1 MHLNRSSIPKVI
13 FAVLAATVVL
23 SAAFA
28 CDDVASVSS
37 ADSSF
42 TPTYYDAEVTPFT
55 FPESKGAPILK
66 ALSKAESTVDISI
79 YYMGSEDVIA
89 LLCDLEELEGVDV
102 RVLVLGNPLGVNTDS
117 EMSMLKKLESVGGE
131 VNVINYPGCPSEDK
145 RYTYVHNKY
154 AVIDGD
160 TVVITSENWTKS
172 NLGKGGN
179 RGWGAVIESTGY
191 ATHMKGIFEGDY
203 AVTNPDV
210 KRLDDAFPDI
220 PVSGEISYILPDSY
234 PTPTYS
240 AKVAPVTSPDNSKS
254 ALRYFME
261 SATGR
266 LYVEQLDIDKKNAS
280 LTDDSLVRLMADKA
294 EGGVDV
300 KYILNGTY
308 ETSGNVDEAEHHALV
323 QSLNGNTKV
332 KAAIYE
338 KTKAFPQ
345 IHNKGVIADDKVWVG
360 SVNWTESSF
369 LRNREAAVMIDS
381 PEVTSYYADYFD
393 TDFNNA
399 YNAGYSK
406 AGLDLEEN
414 KYYIGGALAAI
425 LALLA
430 AFVRKSSKTAVR
442 SATSSGR
449 KSGSGSKSSKK
460 GGTPQKRGSPSKSK
474 RR

>member
-1 MHLNRSSIPKVI
+1 MHLKGNNTPKVL
-13 FAVLAATVVL
+13 FAVLAATVML
-23 SAAFA
+23 SAAFV
-28 CDDVASVSS
+28 CDDGASVSS

-42 TPTYYDAEVTPFT
+42 TPTYYDAKVTPFT
-55 FPESKGAPILK
+55 FPESMGTPIMT
-66 ALSKAESTVDISI
+66 AISKAESTVDISI

-89 LLCDLEELEGVDV
+89 LLCSLEESEGVDV
-102 RVLVLGNPLGVNTDS
+102 RVLVLGNPLGINTDS
-117 EMSMLKKLESVGGE
+117 EISMLKRLESVGGE
-131 VNVINYPGCPSEDK
+131 VNVINYPGCDSKDK

-154 AVIDGD
+154 AIIDGD

-179 RGWGAVIESTGY
+179 RGWGAVIESAGY
-191 ATHMKGIFEGDY
+191 AAHMEGIFEGDY
-203 AVTNPDV
+203 SATNADV
-210 KRLDDAFPDI
+210 RTLDDAFPDI
-220 PVSGEISYILPDSY
+220 PVSGELEFGIITDAY

-254 ALRYFME
+254 ALRYFMD
-261 SATGR
+261 SATTR

-280 LTDDSLVRLMADKA
+280 LTEDSLVRLMADKA
-294 EGGVDV
+294 EGGADV

-308 ETSGNVDEAEHHALV
+308 ETSEDADEAEHHALV

-345 IHNKGVIADDKVWVG
+345 IHNKGVIADDKTWVG
-360 SVNWTESSF
+360 SVNWTEGSF
-369 LRNREAAVMIDS
+369 LRNREAAVIIDS
-381 PEVTSYYADYFD
+381 GEVASYYAGYFE
-393 TDFNNA
+393 TDFDNA
-399 YNAGYSK
+399 YNADYSK

-425 LALLA
+425 LALIA
-430 AFVRKSSKTAVR
+430 AFVRRNSRKAVR
-442 SATSSGR
+442 SMTSSGR
-449 KSGSGSKSSKK
+449 GSGSGSRSSKK
-460 GGTPQKRGSPSKSK
+460 GGASRSKGSSKGK